1 MDMNE
6 IKNKL
11 GNEKKS
17 LADLEVKKKKLEEK
31 ILAKKKKIDEYSNLI
46 QCKQYTDIDNQ
57 LDNLGLSREA
67 LLMAL
72 KNNDLLSLQE
82 AIENQSK
89 VEQPKTDTL
98 LEAIRKDC
106 RKTLLQN
113 FVVALPKFKYSLYPL
128 KNFIR
133 MWAVTS
139 ERL

>member
-98 LEAIRKDC
+98 EVNNTNNNA
-106 RKTLLQN
+106 
-113 FVVALPKFKYSLYPL
+113 VV
-128 KNFIR
+128 
-133 MWAVTS
+133 
-139 ERL
+139 

>member
-57 LDNLGLSREA
+57 LDNLGLSRET

-89 VEQPKTDTL
+89 AEQPKTDTL
-98 LEAIRKDC
+98 EVNNTNNNNA
-106 RKTLLQN
+106 
-113 FVVALPKFKYSLYPL
+113 VV
-128 KNFIR
+128 
-133 MWAVTS
+133 
-139 ERL
+139 

>member
-11 GNEKKS
+11 GKEKNS

-89 VEQPKTDTL
+89 AEQPKNDTL
-98 LEAIRKDC
+98 EVNNTNNNA
-106 RKTLLQN
+106 
-113 FVVALPKFKYSLYPL
+113 VV
-128 KNFIR
+128 
-133 MWAVTS
+133 
-139 ERL
+139 

>member
-11 GNEKKS
+11 GKEKNS

-89 VEQPKTDTL
+89 AGQPKNDTL
-98 LEAIRKDC
+98 EVNNTNNNA
-106 RKTLLQN
+106 
-113 FVVALPKFKYSLYPL
+113 VV
-128 KNFIR
+128 
-133 MWAVTS
+133 
-139 ERL
+139 

>member
-1 MDMNE
+1 MNE

-11 GNEKKS
+11 GKEKNS

-89 VEQPKTDTL
+89 AEQPKNDTL
-98 LEAIRKDC
+98 EVNNTNNNA
-106 RKTLLQN
+106 
-113 FVVALPKFKYSLYPL
+113 VV
-128 KNFIR
+128 
-133 MWAVTS
+133 
-139 ERL
+139 